1 MRKHYS
7 LILSIILVIIAA
19 SVYYLSVRSTASP
32 YTGRSSDSFLCTS
45 SCKQYP
51 LSAEQISVTISNTG
65 DYSGEIDKPILEQK
79 RSNTWYSVK
88 PEELSGHTLITS
100 ELLYVLPGSPRT
112 FALSLEPYR
121 SHLSPGEYRF
131 VFGLHASAQFFSYEF
146 TLTAS

>member
-1 MRKHYS
+1 M
-7 LILSIILVIIAA
+7 
-19 SVYYLSVRSTASP
+19 
-32 YTGRSSDSFLCTS
+32 
-45 SCKQYP
+45 
-51 LSAEQISVTISNTG
+51 SAEQISVTVSNTG

-79 RSNTWYSVK
+79 RGNTWYSVK
-88 PEELSGHTLITS
+88 PEELSEHTLITS

>member
-1 MRKHYS
+1 M
-7 LILSIILVIIAA
+7 
-19 SVYYLSVRSTASP
+19 
-32 YTGRSSDSFLCTS
+32 
-45 SCKQYP
+45 
-51 LSAEQISVTISNTG
+51 
-65 DYSGEIDKPILEQK
+65 
-79 RSNTWYSVK
+79 
-88 PEELSGHTLITS
+88 TS